1 MHVVQTLTA
10 MHDRFLLN
18 SSHSHASIPEIYH
31 WTQAV
36 SLFNRKLSS
45 PIIEADRDSLW
56 ATAALLGAIA
66 FSSIDATVPEE
77 AWPLKPPESSD
88 LDWLLMSEGKRAIW
102 VIANPLRPDSVFNA
116 LGEEFDDTYYSNEM
130 FTSGIDGIP
139 TLFVQLYELDTNSSA
154 KTSPYHV
161 AVRVIANTLDVEGI
175 QENIVKFFKFASHMQ
190 PEFMNLIATKDSR
203 ALLLVAYWYAKIR
216 NAIWWVYRRATL
228 EGQAICL
235 YLERWYPEDI
245 AIQDLLQIP
254 KRLLGLAI

>member
-10 MHDRFLLN
+10 MHDRFLIE
-18 SSHSHASIPEIYH
+18 SIRSRVSLPEIYH

-45 PIIEADRDSLW
+45 PIVEADRDSLW

-66 FSSIDATVPEE
+66 FSSIDATTPEE
-77 AWPLKPPESSD
+77 AWPLKPSEASD
-88 LDWLLMSEGKRAIW
+88 LDWLQMSEGKKAIW
-102 VIANPLRPDSVFNA
+102 TIANPLRPDSVFNS
-116 LGEEFDDTYYSNEM
+116 LGVEFDDSYYSYEM
-130 FTSGIDGIP
+130 FASGIDGIP
-139 TLFVQLYELDTNSSA
+139 TAFVKLYEFDVNSSA

-161 AVRVIANTLDVEGI
+161 AVRVVANTLDVEGI

-190 PEFMNLIATKDSR
+190 PEFMTLMANKDPR

-216 NAIWWVYRRATL
+216 NAIWWVHRRATL

-235 YLERWYPEDI
+235 YLERWYPQET
-245 AIQDLLQIP
+245 AIHDLLQFP
-254 KRLLGLAI
+254 KRLCGLA